1 MRLDSLD
8 QSPAAPA
15 LQIAEPGTGVSW
27 NGLETISWSASDTD
41 GDALKC
47 AVMYTP
53 DDGSTWLPVDVDTT
67 STSFS
72 LDTRSGPA

>member
-1 MRLDSLD
+1 MRLDALD

-27 NGLETISWSASDTD
+27 NGLETISWSASDHRRRRIEVRRD
-41 GDALKC
+41 VQPRRCQHLAPGR
-47 AVMYTP
+47 
-53 DDGSTWLPVDVDTT
+53 VDTT

-72 LDTRSGPA
+72 LDT